1 MNVGKVIRERIRQKL
16 AGVEVDADVNAAIAA
31 NVGEPGGT
39 TSVTNTSTA
48 TAGNRREEEPERP
61 PA

>member
-39 TSVTNTSTA
+39 TSVTSTSTA
-48 TAGNRREEEPERP
+48 AAGSRREEEPERP